1 MAMSKSVRSRRIV
14 ALAAAYVVAL
24 QALLL
29 PLSVAAGAA
38 FSSSLCVASAE
49 GSQPPSN
56 HETGSLC
63 AAGCGMQ
70 CCGQALIGSPPVM
83 VAFALPQVR
92 ALTAAP
98 AIEPLVRPAG
108 RGPQVPRAPPAA

>member
-1 MAMSKSVRSRRIV
+1 MGKSVRSRRIV
-14 ALAAAYVVAL
+14 ALIAAYVVAL
-24 QALLL
+24 QPLLL

-63 AAGCGMQ
+63 AAGCAMP
-70 CCGQALIGSPPVM
+70 CCGQALIGPLQVV
-83 VAFALPQVR
+83 VALALAQAR
-92 ALTAAP
+92 ALTPAP
-98 AIEPLVRPAG
+98 AIVPLVRPAG
-108 RGPQVPRAPPAA
+108 GGSQVPRAPPAV

>member
-1 MAMSKSVRSRRIV
+1 
-14 ALAAAYVVAL
+14 
-24 QALLL
+24 
-29 PLSVAAGAA
+29 
-38 FSSSLCVASAE
+38 
-49 GSQPPSN
+49 
-56 HETGSLC
+56 
-63 AAGCGMQ
+63 MQ